1 MGEVREEW
9 DVQPAQ
15 PALLPR
21 GVHPGEV
28 GEVGVNGAGHN
39 LEKKEYEI
47 SQIIFKFFLL
57 CNCKQHSFRLDFS
70 ILLDLRSTKITN

>member
-9 DVQPAQ
+9 DVEPAQ

-21 GVHPGEV
+21 GVHPREV

-39 LEKKEYEI
+39 LEKKGNEI
-47 SQIIFKFFLL
+47 SQISFNVFFLL
-57 CNCKQHSFRLDFS
+57 CKQYSLRLDFP